1 MIRKW
6 KIEFMEKKDR
16 MKKQKWMYFIFWFAM
31 AAGIFV
37 ILNRVGY
44 SDGDDT
50 YFYEHT
56 RAMGFF
62 EYLIWRYQTWV
73 GRMAGEALV
82 YLAFHLGLG
91 FWRVMEALMMVLL
104 PAGILEL
111 ACKTAGYRGYFD
123 LVQQREEDRM
133 PIRYPFFLAC
143 GYFLMSVM
151 TLGYAAVWVNGSI
164 FYTWTFT
171 AGVWAMM
178 PLADAAFETGAF
190 SKKQLIYALP
200 CSVIAAMS
208 IEQMGA
214 VLIAFEGLAIFGMMF
229 AVQENLHIR
238 RKDAGK
244 VPSTIWIQFAVTL
257 VAFVLLFLAPGNS
270 IRVETEI
277 AAWMPGYGE
286 LTTGGHLFLT
296 LQWILSSFAN
306 ESRAIFVGMWVVGL
320 VLYKGKNRLLKI
332 LAILFSVIGIL
343 PYIFGNN
350 MSEMELGG
358 IDIEQCL
365 YEIPTWQAMT
375 TQNRVNL
382 FVWLAAVVFTLVFL
396 WHVSERSIFVVMVYL
411 GGIASEAILYF
422 SPTIYASGA
431 RVYYLTDLMYI
442 FLILWMLLRIKSEKK
457 KNILVIGL
465 FLLGIVNFLSQYS
478 VMLLQL

>member
-1 MIRKW
+1 
-6 KIEFMEKKDR
+6 
-16 MKKQKWMYFIFWFAM
+16 
-31 AAGIFV
+31 
-37 ILNRVGY
+37 
-44 SDGDDT
+44 
-50 YFYEHT
+50 
-56 RAMGFF
+56 
-62 EYLIWRYQTWV
+62 
-73 GRMAGEALV
+73 
-82 YLAFHLGLG
+82 
-91 FWRVMEALMMVLL
+91 
-104 PAGILEL
+104 
-111 ACKTAGYRGYFD
+111 
-123 LVQQREEDRM
+123 
-133 PIRYPFFLAC
+133 
-143 GYFLMSVM
+143 
-151 TLGYAAVWVNGSI
+151 
-164 FYTWTFT
+164 
-171 AGVWAMM
+171 
-178 PLADAAFETGAF
+178 
-190 SKKQLIYALP
+190 
-200 CSVIAAMS
+200 MS

-229 AVQENLHIR
+229 SVQENLHIR
-238 RKDAGK
+238 KKDAGK
-244 VPSTIWIQFAVTL
+244 VPCTIWIQFVITL
-257 VAFVLLFLAPGNS
+257 IAFVILFLAPGNS

-277 AAWMPGYGE
+277 AAWMPGYGD

-306 ESRAIFVGMWVVGL
+306 ESRAIFVGIWVVGL

-343 PYIFGNN
+343 PYIFGNS
-350 MSEMELGG
+350 MSEMGLGG

-375 TQNRVNL
+375 LQNRVNL
-382 FVWLAAVVFTLVFL
+382 FIWLAAVVFTLVFL
-396 WHVSERSIFVVMVYL
+396 WQVSEKSVFVIMVYL

-442 FLILWMLLRIKSEKK
+442 FLILWMLLRIKSERK